1 MTKHEPLDTAPES
14 SELPKAPA
22 MKWSRIATD
31 LGPGLVFFVSYQW
44 LQKNH
49 PTDAILIA
57 TAIFLPFA
65 IAAFVYGWVSE
76 RRIAP
81 IPAMTTAM
89 VLIFSALAF
98 VFHDATFIK
107 MRATFIFSFFGIAL
121 IGSSLLQHN
130 LLKTVFEGSIR
141 LPEPAWHTLAMRAG
155 IFYISI
161 AAINETLWRT
171 QPEATWVWFHTWG
184 DVLLSLIFWGSQM
197 FFIAKHSPDFKNT
210 KD

>member
-1 MTKHEPLDTAPES
+1 MTDQQPPASDSHEADQ
-14 SELPKAPA
+14 PKPTA

-44 LQKNH
+44 LLKNH

-107 MRATFIFSFFGIAL
+107 MRATFIFSFFGVAL
-121 IGSSLLQHN
+121 IGSSLLKHN

-155 IFYISI
+155 LFYISL
-161 AAINETLWRT
+161 AIMNETLWRT
-171 QPEATWVWFHTWG
+171 QSEAVWVLFHTWG
-184 DVLLSLIFWGSQM
+184 DMILSFLFWGSQM
-197 FFIAKHSPDFKNT
+197 FFIAKHSPDFT